1 MPALAPSH
9 PSLSTLTPA
18 PRPCAPDGSLPL
30 AQAPVLV
37 TGGTGFLGRRLVE
50 RLLTAGRSVT
60 ILGRTPAPDLEKRG
74 VRFIRASLDDAPAV
88 QAACAGIKT
97 IFHTAAKVG
106 VWGRYDD
113 FFRTNVLG
121 TRALLAG
128 ARAHG
133 VTHFIHTST
142 PSVVYNARA
151 LCDADESL
159 PLTTACP
166 SPYPL
171 TKALAE
177 GEVLAAHS
185 ESFRTIAL
193 RPHLIWG
200 VGDPHLVPRVLAR
213 ARAGRLR
220 IVGDGQNQ
228 VDMVHVENAVDA
240 HLLAEN
246 ALNPYPLLKDA
257 RGGEITPAS
266 LGSPPATSRQSAGGR
281 AYFITNGEP
290 VYLWTWINALLV
302 ALGEPPVTKKISLR
316 TASALGA
323 CCETTWRFFPLR
335 GEPPMTRFIAAE
347 LAKDHWFN
355 LAAARR
361 DLNYTPR
368 ITMAAGTAE
377 LVASLLAQKT
387 ISCSP
392 SR

>member
-1 MPALAPSH
+1 MPA
-9 PSLSTLTPA
+9 SL
-18 PRPCAPDGSLPL
+18 PCAPDGSCSL
-30 AQAPVLV
+30 ANSRTLV

-50 RLLTAGRSVT
+50 RLLAAGRSVS

-74 VRFIRASLDDAPAV
+74 VRFIRASLDDTPAV
-88 QAACAGIKT
+88 QAACAGITT

-113 FFRTNVLG
+113 FFRINVLG

-128 ARAHG
+128 AREHG

-142 PSVVYNARA
+142 PSVVYNGGA
-151 LCDADESL
+151 LSGADESL

-177 GEVLAAHS
+177 REVLAAHRPS
-185 ESFRTIAL
+185 LRTVAL

-200 VGDPHLVPRVLAR
+200 VGDPHLVPRVLDR

-240 HLLAEN
+240 HLLAEH
-246 ALNPYPLLKDA
+246 ALTQCHLLGDTFW
-257 RGGEITPAS
+257 GEIFSGKSERTSAM
-266 LGSPPATSRQSAGGR
+266 SPQSVGGR

-290 VYLWTWINALLV
+290 VYLWAWINELLV

-323 CCETTWRFFPLR
+323 LAETAWRMFPLR

-347 LAKDHWFN
+347 LAKDHWFD
-355 LAAARR
+355 LTAARR
-361 DLNYTPR
+361 DLGYAPR
-368 ITMAAGTAE
+368 ISMAAGTAE
-377 LVASLLAQKT
+377 LVASLRAKK
-387 ISCSP
+387 
-392 SR
+392 

>member
-1 MPALAPSH
+1 
-9 PSLSTLTPA
+9 
-18 PRPCAPDGSLPL
+18 
-30 AQAPVLV
+30 
-37 TGGTGFLGRRLVE
+37 
-50 RLLTAGRSVT
+50 
-60 ILGRTPAPDLEKRG
+60 
-74 VRFIRASLDDAPAV
+74 
-88 QAACAGIKT
+88 
-97 IFHTAAKVG
+97 
-106 VWGRYDD
+106 
-113 FFRTNVLG
+113 
-121 TRALLAG
+121 
-128 ARAHG
+128 
-133 VTHFIHTST
+133 
-142 PSVVYNARA
+142 
-151 LCDADESL
+151 
-159 PLTTACP
+159 
-166 SPYPL
+166 
-171 TKALAE
+171 
-177 GEVLAAHS
+177 
-185 ESFRTIAL
+185 
-193 RPHLIWG
+193 
-200 VGDPHLVPRVLAR
+200 
-213 ARAGRLR
+213 
-220 IVGDGQNQ
+220 
-228 VDMVHVENAVDA
+228 MVHVENAVDA

-368 ITMAAGTAE
+368 ITMATGTAE